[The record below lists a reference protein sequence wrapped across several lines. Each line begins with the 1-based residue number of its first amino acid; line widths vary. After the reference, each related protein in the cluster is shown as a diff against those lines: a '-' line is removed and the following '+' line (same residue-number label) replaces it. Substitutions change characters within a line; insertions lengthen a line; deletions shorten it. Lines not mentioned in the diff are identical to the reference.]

1 MDEADAGLVLVVA
14 FILLSVVLP
23 LLLFLLHLG
32 AAACGDACD
41 TTTSWTAGLAFLVF
55 DGILFVTV
63 MVPFVLRTSRWERA
77 WWLPTAGIA
86 ALLVGALIA
95 YVVIRIALP
104 VL

>member
-1 MDEADAGLVLVVA
+1 MLVVV

-23 LLLFLLHLG
+23 FLLFVLHLG

-41 TTTSWTAGLAFLVF
+41 TTTSGTSFHVFLVF

-77 WWLPTAGIA
+77 WWLPATGIA